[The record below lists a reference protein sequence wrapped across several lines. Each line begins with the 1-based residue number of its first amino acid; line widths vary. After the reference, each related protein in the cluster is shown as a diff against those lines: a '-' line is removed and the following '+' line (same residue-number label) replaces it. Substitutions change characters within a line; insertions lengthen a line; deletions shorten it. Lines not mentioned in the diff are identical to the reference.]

1 MRQPL
6 SAVAERVFL
15 QWQDGEQPSEEV
27 SDMAEE
33 RKETWQEQPVVATPS
48 PEPTAT
54 PARGGGFLLGFIV
67 GALIGVLVTFA
78 FTWFAWKIPMDN
90 ALKEVQAREQQL
102 RISQDR
108 EKKLRDALQEAQD
121 AINRALGSLGT
132 STTTESAS
140 PATAPTPSPPSR

>member
-1 MRQPL
+1 
-6 SAVAERVFL
+6 
-15 QWQDGEQPSEEV
+15 
-27 SDMAEE
+27 MAEE

-48 PEPTAT
+48 AEPTAP
-54 PARGGGFLLGFIV
+54 PARGGGFALGFIV
-67 GALIGVLVTFA
+67 GALIGVIVTVA

-102 RISQDR
+102 RMSQDR

-132 STTTESAS
+132 GTTTGSAS

>member
-1 MRQPL
+1 MSSHRRRCRIWRKSVRRLGRSNQWSPLPAPSRQHHL
-6 SAVAERVFL
+6 HEAVAL
-15 QWQDGEQPSEEV
+15 
-27 SDMAEE
+27 
-33 RKETWQEQPVVATPS
+33 
-48 PEPTAT
+48 
-54 PARGGGFLLGFIV
+54 LLGFIV
-67 GALIGVLVTFA
+67 GALIGVIVTVA

-102 RISQDR
+102 RMSQDR

-140 PATAPTPSPPSR
+140 PTTAPTPSPPSR